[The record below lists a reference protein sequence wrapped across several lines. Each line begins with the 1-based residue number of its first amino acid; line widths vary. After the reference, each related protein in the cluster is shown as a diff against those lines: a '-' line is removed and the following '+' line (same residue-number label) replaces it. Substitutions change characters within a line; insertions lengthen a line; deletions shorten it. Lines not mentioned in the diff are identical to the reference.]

1 MKTDKK
7 NNIAG
12 WLHIAE
18 KYFDATATAE
28 EEKALASFLATKESD
43 TPEFDEIKAV
53 MGYLYTARAAEKRD
67 NAPNKETDRRFITR
81 WMTVAAMVAIVAGI
95 GFTGNRI
102 LSGTQ
107 SETGELYIAN
117 INGTIYT
124 DKELV
129 LDKMH
134 RTMAMIGNTTRG
146 NSVEEQLGSMFNI
159 PND

>member
-1 MKTDKK
+1 MKTDKRNDTAK
-7 NNIAG
+7 
-12 WLHIAE
+12 WLHIVE
-18 KYFDATATAE
+18 KYFDATAMPE
-28 EEKALASFLATKESD
+28 EEKALACFLASKESN

-53 MGYLYTARAAEKRD
+53 MGYLYTARTIENREKTPK
-67 NAPNKETDRRFITR
+67 NETGRRFIIR
-81 WMTVAAMVAIVAGI
+81 WVSTAAMIAIIACI
-95 GFTGNRI
+95 GFTGSRI
-102 LSGTQ
+102 LSGKQ
-107 SETGELYIAN
+107 SGTGELYIAN

-124 DKELV
+124 DKDLV

>member
-7 NNIAG
+7 KNIAK

-28 EEKALASFLATKESD
+28 EEKALASFLATEESN

-53 MGYLYTARAAEKRD
+53 MGYLYTARAVEKRG
-67 NAPNKETDRRFITR
+67 NSQKKRTDWRFIAR
-81 WMTVAAMVAIVAGI
+81 WMTAAAMVAIVAGI
-95 GFTGNRI
+95 GFISNRI

-124 DKELV
+124 DKDLV

-134 RTMAMIGNTTRG
+134 RTMAMIGCTTRG

>member
-7 NNIAG
+7 NNIAK

-28 EEKALASFLATKESD
+28 EEKALASFLATEESN

-53 MGYLYTARAAEKRD
+53 MGYIYTARAVDKRE
-67 NAPNKETDRRFITR
+67 NTPKKKADRRFITR
-81 WMTVAAMVAIVAGI
+81 WMTAAAMVAIVTGI
-95 GFTGNRI
+95 GVTSNRF

-124 DKELV
+124 DKDLV

>member
-7 NNIAG
+7 KNIAK

-28 EEKALASFLATKESD
+28 EEKALASFLATEESN

-53 MGYLYTARAAEKRD
+53 MGYIYTARAVDKRE
-67 NAPNKETDRRFITR
+67 NTPKNETGRRFIIR
-81 WMTVAAMVAIVAGI
+81 WVSTAAMIAIIACI
-95 GFTGNRI
+95 GFTGSRI

-124 DKELV
+124 DKDLV

-146 NSVEEQLGSMFNI
+146 NSVEEQLCSMFNI

>member
-1 MKTDKK
+1 MKIDKK
-7 NNIAG
+7 NNIAE
-12 WLHIAE
+12 WLYIAE

-53 MGYLYTARAAEKRD
+53 MGYLYTARAVEKRD

-81 WMTVAAMVAIVAGI
+81 WMTAAAMVAIVAGI
-95 GFTGNRI
+95 GFTGNR
-102 LSGTQ
+102 LLTGTK

-146 NSVEEQLGSMFNI
+146 NSVEEQMGSMFNI

>member
-7 NNIAG
+7 NNIAK

-28 EEKALASFLATKESD
+28 EEKALASFLATEESD
-43 TPEFDEIKAV
+43 THEFDEIKAV
-53 MGYLYTARAAEKRD
+53 MGYFYTARAVEKRD

-81 WMTVAAMVAIVAGI
+81 WMTAAAMAAIVAGI
-95 GFTGNRI
+95 GFTGNR
-102 LSGTQ
+102 LLTGTK

-146 NSVEEQLGSMFNI
+146 NSVEEQMGSMFNI
-159 PND
+159 PRD

>member
-1 MKTDKK
+1 METDKK
-7 NNIAG
+7 NDIAK

-28 EEKALASFLATKESD
+28 EEKALASFLVTEESN
-43 TPEFDEIKAV
+43 TPEFNDIKAV
-53 MGYLYTARAAEKRD
+53 MGYLYTARVVEKKKITSKKR
-67 NAPNKETDRRFITR
+67 TDKGFVVR
-81 WMTVAAMVAIVAGI
+81 WMSAAAMIAIIACI

-102 LSGTQ
+102 LSGKQ

-124 DKELV
+124 DKDLV
-129 LDKMH
+129 LDKMYK
-134 RTMAMIGNTTRG
+134 TMAMIGNTTRG

-159 PND
+159 ANN

>member
-7 NNIAG
+7 NNIAE
-12 WLHIAE
+12 WLYIAE

-28 EEKALASFLATKESD
+28 EEKALASFLATEESN
-43 TPEFDEIKAV
+43 TPEFDDIKAV
-53 MGYLYTARAAEKRD
+53 MGYLYTARAVEKREET
-67 NAPNKETDRRFITR
+67 PKRRTDRRFITR
-81 WMTVAAMVAIVAGI
+81 WMTAAAMVAIVAGI
-95 GFTGNRI
+95 GFTGNR
-102 LSGTQ
+102 LLTGTK

-146 NSVEEQLGSMFNI
+146 NSVEEQMGSMFNI

>member
-7 NNIAG
+7 NNIAK

-28 EEKALASFLATKESD
+28 EEKALASFLATEESN

-53 MGYLYTARAAEKRD
+53 MGYLYTARAVEKRE
-67 NAPNKETDRRFITR
+67 NTTNKETDRRFITR
-81 WMTVAAMVAIVAGI
+81 WVSAAAMIAIVACI
-95 GFTGNRI
+95 GVTGNRF

-124 DKELV
+124 DKDLV

>member
-7 NNIAG
+7 NNIAK

-28 EEKALASFLATKESD
+28 EEKALASFLATEESN

-53 MGYLYTARAAEKRD
+53 MGYLYTARAVEKRE
-67 NAPNKETDRRFITR
+67 NTTNKGTDRRFITR
-81 WMTVAAMVAIVAGI
+81 WVSAAAMIAIVACI
-95 GFTGNRI
+95 GVTGNRF

-107 SETGELYIAN
+107 SETGELYIAY

-134 RTMAMIGNTTRG
+134 RAMAMIGNTTRG

-159 PND
+159 PRD